1 MRHRLLFLC
10 LVGVAVVIPATPA
23 QSQGPG
29 SPGGFEAPG
38 KREIA
43 KYPLQLEA
51 PPPPAKKTPDP
62 VKLRA
67 EANELADLAHSVPS
81 DVDQVSQGKLPKDLA
96 EKLKRIEKLSK
107 QLRGE
112 LNP

>member
-10 LVGVAVVIPATPA
+10 LVGILVVKPTVCA
-23 QSQGPG
+23 QQ
-29 SPGGFEAPG
+29 SPGHFEPPG
-38 KREIA
+38 KQEIA

-51 PPPPAKKTPDP
+51 PLPPPKRTVDP

-67 EANELADLAHSVPS
+67 EASELADLAREVPS
-81 DVDQVSQGKLPKDLA
+81 EIDQVAQGKLPKDFA

-107 QLRGE
+107 HLRGE
-112 LNP
+112 VTP

>member
-10 LVGVAVVIPATPA
+10 LVGIAVVIPATPG

-29 SPGGFEAPG
+29 SSGFEAPG

-43 KYPLQLEA
+43 KYPLQVEA
-51 PPPPAKKTPDP
+51 PAAPAKKTVDL
-62 VKLRA
+62 VKLHA
-67 EANELADLAHSVPS
+67 EANELADLAHSVPA
-81 DVDQVSQGKLPKDLA
+81 DMDQVSQGKLPKDLSD
-96 EKLKRIEKLSK
+96 KLKHIEKLSK